1 MSDRDFISLEDVWK
15 LYAVA
20 DLPALDGVDLSI
32 SEGEFVALMGPS
44 GSGKSTLLTILGAM
58 NKPTRGSVRF
68 EGIDVYG
75 LTDERRA
82 DFRNE
87 YLGFV
92 FQQHHLMPY
101 LTAVENVELPLVVTR
116 LGARE
121 KRELALR
128 ALESVGLGD
137 MERRLPS
144 ELSGGEQ
151 ARVAIA
157 RAVVNEPPLI
167 LADEPTGNLDSGTGR
182 AVMELLSELNRA
194 GHTVVVVTHDESVA
208 RLARRVVRLLD
219 GQVVGDSSLGDSDP
233 ARDPQAEFLDDHDR
247 AAVESRR

>member
-1 MSDRDFISLEDVWK
+1 MSDRSFISLDDVWK
-15 LYAVA
+15 VYAVA
-20 DLPALDGVDLSI
+20 DLPALDGVDLEVA
-32 SEGEFVALMGPS
+32 EGEFVALMGPS

-58 NKPTRGSVRF
+58 NRPTKGRVSID
-68 EGIDVYG
+68 GIDVYG
-75 LTDERRA
+75 LTEEKRA

-101 LTAVENVELPLVVTR
+101 LTALENVELPLVVSR

-121 KRELALR
+121 KRERSLR
-128 ALESVGLGD
+128 ALGDVGLSGK
-137 MERRLPS
+137 EHRLPS

-157 RAVVNEPPLI
+157 RAVANEPPLI

-182 AVMELLSELNRA
+182 AVMDLLAELNRA
-194 GHTVVVVTHDESVA
+194 GRTVVVVTHDEAVA

-219 GQVVGDSSLGDSDP
+219 GHVVGDAAAAAPD
-233 ARDPQAEFLDDHDR
+233 AEPLEATDR
-247 AAVESRR
+247 RTVSRG

>member
-1 MSDRDFISLEDVWK
+1 MSDQDFISLEDVWK

-32 SEGEFVALMGPS
+32 AEGEFVALMGPS

-58 NKPTRGSVRF
+58 NKPTRGRVRI

-75 LTDERRA
+75 LADEKRA

-116 LGARE
+116 LGARK
-121 KRELALR
+121 KREMALR
-128 ALESVGLGD
+128 ALEAVGLGD

-194 GHTVVVVTHDESVA
+194 GHTVVVVTHDEAVA

-219 GQVVGDSSLGDSDP
+219 GHVVGDSSSSDSD
-233 ARDPQAEFLDDHDR
+233 AGRDAQAEFLDDHDH
-247 AAVESRR
+247 AAVESRG

>member
-1 MSDRDFISLEDVWK
+1 MSDRAFISLEDVWK
-15 LYAVA
+15 VYAVA
-20 DLPALDGVDLSI
+20 DMPALDGVDLAVA
-32 SEGEFVALMGPS
+32 EGEFVALMGPS

-58 NKPTRGSVRF
+58 NKPTKGRVSID
-68 EGIDVYG
+68 GIDVYG
-75 LTDERRA
+75 LTDEKRA

-101 LTAVENVELPLVVTR
+101 LTALENVELPLVVSR

-121 KRELALR
+121 KRSRAHR
-128 ALESVGLGD
+128 ALDDVGLSGK
-137 MERRLPS
+137 EHRLPS

-182 AVMELLSELNRA
+182 AVMELLAKLNRSRR
-194 GHTVVVVTHDESVA
+194 TVLVVTHDEAVA
-208 RLARRVVRLLD
+208 RLARRVVRLFD
-219 GQVVGDSSLGDSDP
+219 GYVVGDSRSADADANRTP
-233 ARDPQAEFLDDHDR
+233 H
-247 AAVESRR
+247 VESLDETDQSAARSRR

>member
-1 MSDRDFISLEDVWK
+1 MSDRSFISLEDVWK
-15 LYAVA
+15 VYAVA
-20 DLPALDGVDLSI
+20 DLPALDGVDLGVA
-32 SEGEFVALMGPS
+32 EGEFVALMGPS

-58 NKPTRGSVRF
+58 NRPTKGRVSID
-68 EGIDVYG
+68 GIDVYG
-75 LTDERRA
+75 LGEEKRA
-82 DFRNE
+82 DFRQE

-101 LTAVENVELPLVVTR
+101 LTAAENVELPLVVSR

-121 KRELALR
+121 KRERALR
-128 ALESVGLGD
+128 ALAEVGLAGK
-137 MERRLPS
+137 ERRLPS

-182 AVMELLSELNRA
+182 AVMELLAELNRA
-194 GHTVVVVTHDESVA
+194 GRTVLVVTHDEAVA

-219 GQVVGDSSLGDSDP
+219 GHVVGDSGSTH
-233 ARDPQAEFLDDHDR
+233 AEVDRTLQVESPDEADH
-247 AAVESRR
+247 AAVRSRA

>member
-1 MSDRDFISLEDVWK
+1 MSDRSFISLDDVWK
-15 LYAVA
+15 VYAVA
-20 DLPALDGVDLSI
+20 DLPALDGVDLAVA
-32 SEGEFVALMGPS
+32 EGEFVALMGPS

-58 NKPTRGSVRF
+58 NRPTKGRVSID
-68 EGIDVYG
+68 GIDVYG
-75 LTDERRA
+75 LGEEKRA

-101 LTAVENVELPLVVTR
+101 LTALENVELPLVVSR

-121 KRELALR
+121 KRERALR
-128 ALESVGLGD
+128 ALADVGLSGK
-137 MERRLPS
+137 ERRLPS

-157 RAVVNEPPLI
+157 RAVANEPPLI

-182 AVMELLSELNRA
+182 AVMELLAELNRA
-194 GHTVVVVTHDESVA
+194 GRTVLVVTHDEAVA

-219 GQVVGDSSLGDSDP
+219 GHIVGDSGSADPDAGGTRPAESLDE
-233 ARDPQAEFLDDHDR
+233 ADH
-247 AAVESRR
+247 AATRSRG